1 MGEPAFAVTREGSD
15 VVVRLRGDEFDQEA
29 LARLLDFIELEAIA
43 QRSRLSEEAAAA
55 LADEVDRAVW
65 ERVKPLAGER

>member
-1 MGEPAFAVTREGSD
+1 MGEPAFAVTREGGD

-29 LARLLDFIELEAIA
+29 LGRLLDYIELEAIA
-43 QRSRLSEEAAAA
+43 QRSRLSDDDAAT